1 MPDLLRP
8 FSGRIRWV
16 LLVVVL
22 LAVIVLALTVPV
34 PTPVELRDRVAALG
48 PWAPLT
54 FLVVHALVT
63 TTPVPRTAFTLSAGL
78 LFGPWVGLAL
88 CLVASTVSAAVA
100 FAVVRRLG
108 GRAVRSLGPGRARML
123 EVRLSSRGLLTV
135 TSTRLVPAIP
145 FAPLNY
151 TFGVTSV
158 RWWHY
163 FVGTAIGLVP
173 GTAAVVLLGDAVTG
187 SLSPRT
193 LIVFVI
199 SGTIGLIGLLVGA
212 RSPAPPAADGQD

>member
-1 MPDLLRP
+1 MPDPPRRSL
-8 FSGRIRWV
+8 GRARWV
-16 LLVVVL
+16 LLAVALLAVVVL
-22 LAVIVLALTVPV
+22 ACTVPL
-34 PTPVELRDRVAALG
+34 PSPVELRDRVAALG
-48 PWAPLT
+48 AWAPLT

-78 LFGPWVGLAL
+78 LFGPWTGLAL

-108 GRAVRSLGPGRARML
+108 GRAVRRLGSARVRML
-123 EVRLSSRGLLTV
+123 EARLSSRGLLTV

-158 RWWHY
+158 RWWH
-163 FVGTAIGLVP
+163 FLVGTAIGLVP
-173 GTAAVVLLGDAVTG
+173 GTAAVVLLGDAATG
-187 SLSPRT
+187 ALSPGA
-193 LIVFVI
+193 LLVFVI
-199 SGTIGLIGLLVGA
+199 SGTVGLAGVLRGA
-212 RSPAPPAADGQD
+212 RSPAPTDAQD